1 MASSSSGAASSSAP
15 PTSVDASKRSGSK
28 KESPERR
35 RRSRP
40 VHSVAALQPE
50 ASAAVDVTVGTLF
63 PKNEFELSSG
73 AKLAPGSVRIK
84 YSIMGNPDGKKIL
97 LCPSMSNSVH
107 AVDGFDPDDQKDHRG
122 WWRRT
127 IGHGPEFGI
136 DLDHF
141 QVIVGAPMGSPF
153 GSTSPLTPGGP
164 NAEEPLRAKFPL
176 ITPRD
181 QALHQKLLLDEL
193 GIEKVFAVVGGSM
206 GGMQSLQFA
215 ANFPDMYDR
224 FVAIAATAQTSP
236 GTVALRSVQRQ
247 AVRMDPD
254 FMNGEYK
261 ENPKHGLGIA
271 RMFGTI
277 CYRSP
282 KEFDERF
289 DWYPSVLEQSGDVSF
304 EVERYLQHQA
314 LKFTHQVN
322 YDANCYL
329 LLSQSMDLMDIGQNV
344 GTFQEGA
351 ARIPPSKAGMLLS
364 YSTDRLTPAQDHERL
379 ARVLGQND
387 VPVHFEVIESKFG
400 HDAFLIENE
409 AQPLNIRL
417 KAFLNA
423 SNTPRS
429 ADAVHRLVKDM
440 FEH

>member
-1 MASSSSGAASSSAP
+1 MSGRRAG
-15 PTSVDASKRSGSK
+15 TDDDGKNT
-28 KESPERR
+28 RR
-35 RRSRP
+35 RGRP
-40 VHSVAALQPE
+40 VHSVAALQPQVGE
-50 ASAAVDVTVGTLF
+50 PVDVKVGTLF
-63 PKNEFELSSG
+63 PEKEFELSSG
-73 AKLAPGSVRIK
+73 EVLPAGSVRIK
-84 YSIMGNPDGKKIL
+84 YAILGNPQGRKIL

-107 AVDGFDPDDQKDHRG
+107 AVDSLDPDSGKEQRG

-136 DLDHF
+136 DLDEF

-153 GSTSPLTPGGP
+153 GSTSPLTPAGP
-164 NAEEPLRAKFPL
+164 GKEPFRAKFPL

-181 QALHQKLLLDEL
+181 QALHQKLMLDEL

-206 GGMQSLQFA
+206 GGMQSIQFA
-215 ANFPDMYDR
+215 ANFPHMYDR

-254 FMNGEYK
+254 FQNGEYK

-289 DWYPSVLEQSGDVSF
+289 DWYPSVLEQSGEVSF
-304 EVERYLQHQA
+304 EVERYLQHQG

-329 LLSQSMDLMDIGQNV
+329 LLSQSMDLMDVGQNV
-344 GTFQEGA
+344 GSFEEGVK
-351 ARIPPSKAGMLLS
+351 RIPPTKEGMLLS

-379 ARVLGQND
+379 ARVLGQNE
-387 VPVHFEVIESKFG
+387 VNVHFEVIESKFG
-400 HDAFLIENE
+400 HDAFLIEGE

-417 KAFLNA
+417 RSFLGCKENG
-423 SNTPRS
+423 RGV
-429 ADAVHRLVKDM
+429 DAVHSLIKDM